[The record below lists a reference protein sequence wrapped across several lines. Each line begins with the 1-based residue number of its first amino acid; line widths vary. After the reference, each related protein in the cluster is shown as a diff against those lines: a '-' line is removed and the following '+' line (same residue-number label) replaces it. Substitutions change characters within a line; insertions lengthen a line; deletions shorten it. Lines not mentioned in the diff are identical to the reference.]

1 MTEKRADYRKKQAK
15 GKNNLLNKVK
25 AAFDDSSTVDTSDT
39 SNVDVNPDFTRDQS
53 ERRPLEGNGVED
65 YQKAAVNSPSP
76 SISDE
81 KRLRLKKRLNISIFV
96 VTILII
102 LVLLAL
108 FYL

>member
-25 AAFDDSSTVDTSDT
+25 AAFDDSSTVDTSD
-39 SNVDVNPDFTRDQS
+39 VDVNPDFTRDQS
-53 ERRPLEGNGVED
+53 ERRPLEGNGLED